1 MKIKQILTDWE
12 KFILQNHETFIN
24 KEKTSD

>member
-12 KFILQNHETFIN
+12 KFILLNHETFIN
-24 KEKTSD
+24 KEKAGY